1 MSAGNFPSGSWFA
14 TGTIDPRKFT
24 DYLLSPTHPEGRHKL
39 RLWSAVFGIG
49 EGDAVLL
56 ESLIRE
62 QIPAGI
68 VTERKPSV
76 DLRRFEVLILDF
88 TTQAIAP
95 SIGMTNA
102 APIITAWVA
111 QHGDYRDVCPR
122 FVTAY
127 PDVP

>member
-39 RLWSAVFGIG
+39 RLWSVVFGIG

-62 QIPAGI
+62 QIPAGV
-68 VTERKPSV
+68 VTERSPSAY
-76 DLRRFEVLILDF
+76 LRRFEVLIPDF
-88 TTQAIAP
+88 TTQVIAP
-95 SIGMTNA
+95 NA
-102 APIITAWVA
+102 APVITAWVPDE
-111 QHGDYRDVCPR
+111 HWNYRDVRPR